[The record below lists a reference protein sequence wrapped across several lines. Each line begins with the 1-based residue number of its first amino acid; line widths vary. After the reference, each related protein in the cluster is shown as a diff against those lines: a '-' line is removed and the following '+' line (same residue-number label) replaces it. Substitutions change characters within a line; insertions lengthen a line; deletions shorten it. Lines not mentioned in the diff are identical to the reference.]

1 MRVASHLKRTSMH
14 RTRASRPA
22 GTILKFD
29 KAETLIGIGKPASSP
44 IAERLAPR
52 SARAMNPLVDWILAI
67 GWEMATVPALLRGL
81 CAQIV
86 GLGVPLCRLKLHIR
100 TLHPQF
106 LGVSY
111 TWTRGVDEVAEFK
124 ATYAILNQDC
134 YRSSPFRAIF
144 DEGVGGIRRR
154 LDVPGLKLDY
164 PILEELRVA
173 GATDYVAMPIVFSDG
188 RRSALA
194 FCSDRRG
201 GFTTAELE
209 LISDMLLVLSRLL
222 EVHASRRT
230 AQTIL
235 ETYLGRV
242 SGKRVLN
249 GSIRRG
255 DGEDIDAVIW
265 FSDLRGSTRLADV
278 LPRPAFLQLL
288 NDYFEAVAGAV
299 LIHGGEVLR
308 YVGDALLAIFPLC
321 TAGSSWS
328 KGDLPTAAVCS
339 LAVAAAREAVARM
352 AAFNATRAD
361 QGEPPLDFG
370 IALHVGAVIYG
381 NVGVE
386 QRLEFTVVGPAANKA
401 SRLET
406 MCKVLGRTLV
416 ISADLARLVD
426 EPLVS
431 LGFHDLDGVR
441 GPDEVLTLPNL

>member
-1 MRVASHLKRTSMH
+1 MH
-14 RTRASRPA
+14 RTRESRPA
-22 GTILKFD
+22 DTKLE
-29 KAETLIGIGKPASSP
+29 KAEAVTGVGTPASSP
-44 IAERLAPR
+44 FAERLALR
-52 SARAMNPLVDWILAI
+52 STRAMNPLVDWILAF
-67 GWEMATVPALLRGL
+67 GWEMATVPDLLRGL
-81 CAQIV
+81 CVQIV

-106 LGVSY
+106 LGISY
-111 TWTRGVDEVAEFK
+111 TWTRELDEIAEFK

-134 YRSSPFRAIF
+134 YRSSPFQAIF
-144 DEGVGGIRRR
+144 DEGVGGFRRR
-154 LDVPGLKLDY
+154 LDILGLELDY

-194 FCSDRRG
+194 FCGDRRG
-201 GFTTAELE
+201 GFTTGELE

-222 EVHASRRT
+222 EVHATRRT

-242 SGKRVLN
+242 SGERVLN
-249 GSIRRG
+249 GRIRRG
-255 DGEDIDAVIW
+255 DCEDIDAVIW
-265 FSDLRGSTRLADV
+265 FSDLRGSTRLADA

-299 LIHGGEVLR
+299 LSHGGEVLR
-308 YVGDALLAIFPLC
+308 YVGDALLAIFPLG

-328 KGDLPTAAVCS
+328 KDDLPATAAAARA
-339 LAVAAAREAVARM
+339 LTAAREAVARM

-361 QGEPPLDFG
+361 RSEPPLHFG
-370 IALHVGAVIYG
+370 IALHIGAVMYG

-386 QRLEFTVVGPAANKA
+386 QRLEFTVVGSAANKA
-401 SRLET
+401 ARLET
-406 MCKVLGRTLV
+406 MCKVLGRPLV
-416 ISADLARLVD
+416 VSADLALLVD

-431 LGFHDLDGVR
+431 LGFHALDGVR
-441 GPDEVLTLPNL
+441 EPDEVMTLNL

>member
-1 MRVASHLKRTSMH
+1 
-14 RTRASRPA
+14 
-22 GTILKFD
+22 
-29 KAETLIGIGKPASSP
+29 
-44 IAERLAPR
+44 
-52 SARAMNPLVDWILAI
+52 
-67 GWEMATVPALLRGL
+67 
-81 CAQIV
+81 
-86 GLGVPLCRLKLHIR
+86 
-100 TLHPQF
+100 
-106 LGVSY
+106 
-111 TWTRGVDEVAEFK
+111 
-124 ATYAILNQDC
+124 
-134 YRSSPFRAIF
+134 
-144 DEGVGGIRRR
+144 
-154 LDVPGLKLDY
+154 LDY

-188 RRSALA
+188 RRSVLA
-194 FCSDRRG
+194 FCGDRRG

-235 ETYLGRV
+235 ETYLGQV

-328 KGDLPTAAVCS
+328 KGDLPTAAACS
-339 LAVAAAREAVARM
+339 LALAAAREAVARM

-370 IALHVGAVIYG
+370 IALHVGAVMYG